1 MLFLVCLCSSVFIC
15 HNQWSLFINKRLSL
29 CLFINSHK
37 LQPLMEF
44 CIHNKIRGWSLFNTD
59 WYQGSKHNIK
69 IISSFFKQFLGMGK
83 ILSFPLSH
91 FFFPLSLA
99 IFSSLFH
106 LSIFLSSLSL
116 SFPFSEFLY
125 SVLGVEEG
133 ELPPARVTCLKC
145 ISECSA
151 PKPHGELLLHNVTVL
166 LSWKLV
172 HFILAV

>member
-91 FFFPLSLA
+91 FFFPLSLSPSSQLY
-99 IFSSLFH
+99 FTSLFFFH
-106 LSIFLSSLSL
+106 HSLSL
-116 SFPFSEFLY
+116 S
-125 SVLGVEEG
+125 
-133 ELPPARVTCLKC
+133 
-145 ISECSA
+145 
-151 PKPHGELLLHNVTVL
+151 LLLSLCSSTLFFFFGVGGVGGKDCVL
-166 LSWKLV
+166 FLRLGFRV
-172 HFILAV
+172 RV